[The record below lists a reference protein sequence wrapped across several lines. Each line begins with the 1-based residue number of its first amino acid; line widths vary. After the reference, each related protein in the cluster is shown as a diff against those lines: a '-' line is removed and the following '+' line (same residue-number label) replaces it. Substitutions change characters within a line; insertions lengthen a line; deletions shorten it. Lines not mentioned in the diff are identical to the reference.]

1 MPDTF
6 DTINSSNTR
15 TLTDVTQIDA
25 PSYQEGYLNQLEKN
39 WSNPDPGPSA
49 SVTAYRYTGKA
60 IKSSLGA
67 DTYDGVQPSQDP
79 DKKVLPNKKDA
90 KQGNIWEQGPHR
102 PIDRYKYFKHP
113 VQNLLKI
120 VRKLKDYSKLSEA
133 YREKHLEVE
142 HLTLTIRKLY
152 YILIFIKDQIKSVA
166 EAEDNI
172 HELIN
177 TIVQEDSEQWKR
189 FIDAPKLK
197 ILQDR
202 QKLLKKDR
210 EKLEQVFEIASKSIL
225 RKLKRM
231 GANMDG
237 VVDLEQADPTKYG
250 KWNTL
255 QNVAQDDDEELQ
267 KLFQQYNKSITGQ
280 NQQIE
285 FLLKFPNM
293 NIDTLSEDQRY
304 VLESEIETTLL
315 DVLGVD
321 PEKFEGQST
330 AIMHKEGQTGG
341 AKEDDSNESE
351 SESEN
356 ESEDEFFNAQESIN
370 TGENN
375 NTTTTNTTNTNT
387 TNTNTSNTNNTNT
400 NTKNSAGTNSN
411 NSNESSINTS
421 NQSSQKN
428 LSIVIKIPED
438 KVQSKNQII
447 SQAKDIIRGK
457 LGDEIEFANN
467 ATPHKSINK
476 SNGEANV
483 ANNGEANV
491 VNVANNGEANVVN
504 SGEGNV
510 TNSGEGNVT
519 NSGSNNN
526 NNNTNNQENK
536 SSGSGG
542 SIPDR
547 TLKQI
552 SKLIGGAD
560 VFVVLEFM
568 TSAPQSAIDETTE
581 QIQSD
586 IPGTEATISTG
597 AYKTVTVDIS
607 IDNDEVD
614 IDEATDAY
622 KLKLKNALESAD
634 PVILFKNITV
644 KQGNQSSTNSSRTEA
659 NSTSGNP
666 VVENGDDSSSSSD
679 SEDEVAEGNAPEGP
693 PPTAPNVPPES
704 ESEDETD
711 SDSSDSDS
719 DGEGE
724 SGSGAGSGGFF
735 NNNNPTQLFNGGW
748 FFEGGAITSR
758 KLLLKIKGDIS
769 KATSIINAL
778 NVEGVTT
785 NQVSVSTK
793 LGFYQWPFSETTGNE
808 ELVVGF
814 GIPNNL
820 YYASENPS
828 NSLDIAAGSETIK
841 ELLDGV
847 KTPETLAK
855 LIGLLRVN
863 PAIKEVLENAGI
875 DVSQLSGLKVQNV
888 RVSKHDSRSSLAP
901 WPTQDGT
908 WPDAENDADY
918 EVDIG
923 SLDENMIT
931 QQSGD
936 PETFVVQFK
945 VARDPSTG
953 KVTLSQNAS
962 TGGYRRTMFGGKD
975 PCGETCANITPDIK
989 KLVEKYIV
997 EEGELTNVIPNSNID
1012 VKTPIMS
1019 QYHDNEYIA
1028 RAVITINSN
1037 ADALVDELKNTAQEK
1052 NIIIYSEEGAD
1063 ENSTAV
1069 AARSEWDENEKGG
1082 EGFDIA
1088 INLNRQNVDETDDW
1102 ADERKEY
1109 YTNLMTHVQEAL
1121 KEQIGDDFAIFQ
1133 GRDKDNNPIKY
1144 DPTKP
1149 EELFSE
1155 TSDPQG
1161 DSEVG
1166 VLLRINCPKH
1176 IVKMSGDTTQTID
1189 IQGALKTILQ
1199 KVMTEPPSGKGLEY
1213 GSIASVGSAGGL
1225 DDFLHMQNHTV
1236 YEALFRNSIS
1246 NIYSDK
1252 KKIYQVLSKWFLKAA
1267 NLNTSVGEGAD
1278 KVNPISDIFDLTDK
1292 DNLEEFNNK
1301 MDAANEDTMSY
1312 IKENLEKQ
1320 QPKGQSSVNGSTKY
1334 KSKYRCD
1341 LLYKLDESDDA
1352 SALELEI
1359 VPPDPTKNSP
1369 SIGEAVNIYV
1379 WMADSLKLNKSKQSG
1394 GGDPA
1399 KQMEK
1404 DYTEEI
1410 QNRLIAVLNEDKT
1423 RVTGKNKKIEEDRKK
1438 FRDTSV
1444 PFIPGT
1450 FVKKIDGKK
1459 LDIIMRHKKINN
1471 AFKEI
1476 YDEIMN
1482 NSLNQIRDCLN
1493 DELEKNNGRRTYQ
1506 ARMGEDAENLVGAV
1520 KTYVT
1525 YRDHHYF
1532 KTQQPRPRIIEAVL
1546 ENDTASW
1553 CNNPITSECAEC
1565 PAGEEGIKCLDRNL
1579 PSTCVKINRTLEH
1592 ICKESTDE
1600 VQAYTEAVTKY
1611 VLNRSGGQEPSNPHQ
1626 HIFSNVVQ
1634 KMEKDQEILL
1644 RMPQAGM
1651 KGKNI
1656 YYGPFSQVFNESAG
1670 NEHLNAFVS
1679 KTEANGGDNLLNKL
1693 VTKVKD
1699 GKTKQPANLTF
1710 FGFGFSG
1717 SGKTYTL
1724 LDNNTSLLQSSLGK
1738 IINADNAQRA
1748 EWGITDPNE
1757 KPVKKVT
1764 VKFYDLCPSY
1774 SRSDI
1779 YHYKF
1784 GGDGK
1789 LSSDDFKPNPYHNEK
1804 IAKEN
1809 SSVVVND
1816 SSGSPITKTAAS
1828 IYDDNII
1835 SKLEAVKE
1843 QDNSDDLA
1851 YQFKKVEFGMYDYNS
1866 EIKADALFQETL
1878 ENLDN
1883 GTKAKKLGA
1892 KSRLIKELYKSENRM
1907 KGGEY
1912 TLYDQGTDGSIPENN
1927 LSLEIADRFTAAFSQ
1942 VEGRRYQTYR
1952 ISPTPNN
1959 PTSSRAHLFCEVNI
1973 KDWQDKT
1980 SKFIVCD
1987 MAGSENT
1994 QQIKDDFFDPKK
2006 PSVLNLFGITNTKTV
2021 NKENVLKGYDQ
2032 VGFKVTADN
2041 KLEESRKSTGN
2052 SGTSIVNGNNPLID
2066 GDKLSDKGIKYSEE
2080 FVVDI
2085 ENDDTSGRV
2094 TMDEMLA
2101 MCPDPLP
2108 QDSCFW
2114 IPGAFGDLHKI
2125 NGKNLLAY
2133 ARPGDNKQVLMFM
2146 FKRQLI
2152 ASDFKIKY
2160 FDGDSEKSMNK
2171 ENLND
2176 LRKEYYAKLESW
2188 EANVLNNSATNAL
2201 KKTDFEKYGKA
2212 MIKAFATKP
2221 SIEFNF
2227 QGNDSILVNG
2237 EGDNKFKIDGDRN
2250 SKTYLVGDAVSSF
2263 NGLTTLLEMQS
2274 GIWYF
2279 APTGTEKIN
2288 AIGRFGGKILKS
2300 RNARLDTFNR
2310 DDDPGDRPSDAAKL
2324 PKWEK
2329 KKAKFAEFN
2338 SKYEPCK
2345 PEHYKAFITQ
2355 SRLGMMGGSGGGG
2368 ATGFFAT
2375 GQDSWNKIN
2384 KMAYRRKG
2392 LKGTLLDDAPIL
2404 DIWSAATYI
2413 GFKGGEPLTAGNI
2426 QKDMNYAGDDRGRGK
2441 WGASYKKISDGYG
2454 GQLSLDT
2461 TGGDVNNLKGNNIHT
2476 YSIDKTN
2483 SPNSM
2488 SLDTLESL
2496 ISIMAWYVGKI
2507 VSQGDGIVATLE
2519 HLKQFFLSNNGS
2531 ALQKYN
2537 DKNAVAANDNSG
2549 IPARMRNDKP
2559 TEAHDLKFSLAPSKY
2574 NIETDGI
2581 MEVKEAGAFMDFQM
2595 YPTLNALKTDDP
2607 KAISKYVMLC
2617 AILRG
2622 NLREMGDNT
2631 SGPPG
2636 PNYNI
2641 AFNNDVNM
2649 SDKYWQAAINSL
2661 EFAQSVSSTANP
2673 DACGSIDSTSIVAA
2687 SGGRRRENKIR
2698 LRKRTLKKRRITS
2711 KKRMNRRGGK
2721 TRKN

>member
-1 MPDTF
+1 
-6 DTINSSNTR
+6 
-15 TLTDVTQIDA
+15 
-25 PSYQEGYLNQLEKN
+25 
-39 WSNPDPGPSA
+39 
-49 SVTAYRYTGKA
+49 
-60 IKSSLGA
+60 
-67 DTYDGVQPSQDP
+67 
-79 DKKVLPNKKDA
+79 
-90 KQGNIWEQGPHR
+90 
-102 PIDRYKYFKHP
+102 
-113 VQNLLKI
+113 
-120 VRKLKDYSKLSEA
+120 
-133 YREKHLEVE
+133 
-142 HLTLTIRKLY
+142 
-152 YILIFIKDQIKSVA
+152 
-166 EAEDNI
+166 
-172 HELIN
+172 
-177 TIVQEDSEQWKR
+177 
-189 FIDAPKLK
+189 
-197 ILQDR
+197 
-202 QKLLKKDR
+202 
-210 EKLEQVFEIASKSIL
+210 
-225 RKLKRM
+225 M

-237 VVDLEQADPTKYG
+237 VVDLEQADPSKYG
-250 KWNTL
+250 KWNTF
-255 QNVAQDDDEELQ
+255 QNIDQDDDEELQ

-293 NIDTLSEDQRY
+293 DIDKLDENQRY
-304 VLESEIETTLL
+304 ILESEIESTLF

-330 AIMHKEGQTGG
+330 AIMHKESGQTGG
-341 AKEDDSNESE
+341 ADEEESSED
-351 SESEN
+351 
-356 ESEDEFFNAQESIN
+356 ESEDEFYNALEQPN
-370 TGENN
+370 QMPKTPGENPETPSGEN
-375 NTTTTNTTNTNT
+375 PETENPETPSGENPETPSGENAETETPSGENAETETPSGENAGTDT
-387 TNTNTSNTNNTNT
+387 ESNVTVNSSSGNAV
-400 NTKNSAGTNSN
+400 TKNYSF
-411 NSNESSINTS
+411 
-421 NQSSQKN
+421 
-428 LSIVIKIPED
+428 VIKIPQD
-438 KVQSKNQII
+438 KAQEKNQII
-447 SQAKDIIRGK
+447 TQAKEIIRGE

-467 ATPHKSINK
+467 ISSNKKSI
-476 SNGEANV
+476 SNSSN
-483 ANNGEANV
+483 
-491 VNVANNGEANVVN
+491 
-504 SGEGNV
+504 
-510 TNSGEGNVT
+510 

-526 NNNTNNQENK
+526 SSNNSNAENANPAE
-536 SSGSGG
+536 SPENPAESPENPVESPENPAESPETENESPGSGG
-542 SIPDR
+542 SISGR
-547 TLKQI
+547 AIKQI

-568 TSAPQSAIDETTE
+568 SSAPQSNVDQTVTKIEDE
-581 QIQSD
+581 
-586 IPGTEATISTG
+586 IPGTEATVSTG
-597 AYKTVTVDIS
+597 AYKTVTVDVN
-607 IDNDEVD
+607 IDDNEVD
-614 IDEATDAY
+614 IDEALDAY
-622 KLKLKNALESAD
+622 KLQLEKQLRNAD
-634 PVILFKNITV
+634 PVILVRDIKTTNV
-644 KQGNQSSTNSSRTEA
+644 KKSSNNSGS
-659 NSTSGNP
+659 NNTSGNTTSP
-666 VVENGDDSSSSSD
+666 NNDEVSSSSGESD
-679 SEDEVAEGNAPEGP
+679 SEDEVEPGSGPGAPPTSPNGEIP
-693 PPTAPNVPPES
+693 PPPETGAES
-704 ESEDETD
+704 ESESE
-711 SDSSDSDS
+711 SEGESA
-719 DGEGE
+719 GEGE
-724 SGSGAGSGGFF
+724 GAGQGQEGESEDESEDESEGEGEAGTGTGGFF
-735 NNNNPTQLFNGGW
+735 NNNQTKLFNGGW
-748 FFEGGAITSR
+748 FFQRGGLSPR
-758 KLLLKIKGDIS
+758 RLLLKIKGNIS
-769 KATSIINAL
+769 QATSIINAI

-793 LGFYQWPFSETTGNE
+793 LGFYQWPFSETSGNE

-828 NSLDIAAGSETIK
+828 TSLEIANGSEMLK
-841 ELLDGV
+841 DLLNGV

-863 PAIKEVLENAGI
+863 PAIKEMLANAGL
-875 DVSQLSGLKVQNV
+875 DVNQLSGLKVQNV
-888 RVSKHDSRSSLAP
+888 RVSKHNNRSSPAP
-901 WPTQDGT
+901 WPTQDGE

-945 VARDPSTG
+945 ISRNPG
-953 KVTLSQNAS
+953 NGRVTISQNTP
-962 TGGYRRTMFGGKD
+962 TGGYRRTMFGGND
-975 PCGETCANITPDIK
+975 PCGETCVNLLPNIK
-989 KLVEKYIV
+989 KIIEEQIV
-997 EEGELTNVIPNSNID
+997 EQANLSNVIPSSNID

-1037 ADALVDELKNTAQEK
+1037 ADALVDQLKTNAQSK

-1063 ENSTAV
+1063 ENSTAI
-1069 AARSEWDENEKGG
+1069 AARSEWDENERGG
-1082 EGFDIA
+1082 DGFDIA
-1088 INLNRQNVDETDDW
+1088 INLNRQNADETDNW
-1102 ADERKEY
+1102 ADEREEY
-1109 YTNLMTHVQEAL
+1109 YKKLMTHIQNSL

-1133 GRDKDNNPIKY
+1133 GRDKDNNPVKY
-1144 DPTKP
+1144 DPNNPK
-1149 EELFSE
+1149 ELFSE

-1166 VLLRINCPKH
+1166 VLLRINCPKS
-1176 IVKMSGDTTQTID
+1176 IAKVNGDTTQIVD

-1199 KVMTEPPSGKGLEY
+1199 KVMTEPPSGEGLEY

-1278 KVNPISDIFDLTDK
+1278 KVTPISDIFGLTDK
-1292 DNLEEFNNK
+1292 NNLEEFNNK

-1312 IKENLEKQ
+1312 IKEKLERQK
-1320 QPKGQSSVNGSTKY
+1320 PKGMASVNGSTKY
-1334 KSKYRCD
+1334 KSKYRCE
-1341 LLYKLDESDDA
+1341 LLYKLDNSDDA

-1359 VPPDPTKNSP
+1359 VPPDPTKNTP
-1369 SIGEAVNIYV
+1369 SIGEAINIYV
-1379 WMADSLKLNKSKQSG
+1379 WMADTLKLQKSNQSG

-1399 KQMEK
+1399 KEME
-1404 DYTEEI
+1404 TEYMTEI
-1410 QNRLIAVLNEDKT
+1410 QNRLIAVLNENKT
-1423 RVTGKNKKIEEDRKK
+1423 KVTGKNKKIEEDRKK
-1438 FRDTSV
+1438 FRDTSI
-1444 PFIPGT
+1444 PFIEGT

-1532 KTQQPRPRIIEAVL
+1532 KTQQPRPKIIEAVL
-1546 ENDTASW
+1546 ERDTPSW
-1553 CNNPITSECAEC
+1553 CNNPITSECGEC
-1565 PAGEEGIKCLDRNL
+1565 QDDEEGIKCLDRNL
-1579 PSTCVKINRTLEH
+1579 PATCVKINRTLEH
-1592 ICKESTDE
+1592 ICKESSDQA
-1600 VQAYTEAVTKY
+1600 QAYTEAVTKY
-1611 VLNRSGGQEPSNPHQ
+1611 VATSDGQEPANPHQ
-1626 HIFSNVVQ
+1626 HIFSNVVK
-1634 KMEKDQEILL
+1634 KMEKDSEVLL

-1656 YYGPFSQVFNESAG
+1656 YYGPFSQVFNENAG

-1738 IINADNAQRA
+1738 IINADDAQRA

-1764 VKFYDLCPSY
+1764 VKFFDLCPSY

-1789 LSSDDFKPNPYHNEK
+1789 LSSDDFKPNPYNEEK
-1804 IAKEN
+1804 IVQDNN
-1809 SSVVVND
+1809 SVEVN
-1816 SSGSPITKTAAS
+1816 GSDNNPITETAAS
-1828 IYDDNII
+1828 IYDSNIVE
-1835 SKLEAVKE
+1835 KLAAKKE

-1851 YQFKKVEFGMYDYNS
+1851 YQFKKVEFGMYDYS
-1866 EIKADALFQETL
+1866 GDIKSDTLFQETL
-1878 ENLDN
+1878 ENLKN
-1883 GTKAKKLGA
+1883 GTKAKKLAA

-1907 KGGEY
+1907 KGGAY
-1912 TLYDQGTDGSIPENN
+1912 TLYDQNADGSITADN
-1927 LSLEIADRFTAAFSQ
+1927 LSLEIANRFTKAFSQ
-1942 VEGRRYQTYR
+1942 VEARRYQTYR

-1973 KDWQDKT
+1973 NDWQDKT

-2006 PSVLNLFGITNTKTV
+2006 PDVLKLFGITNVKTINTDNILQGY
-2021 NKENVLKGYDQ
+2021 NK
-2032 VGFKVTADN
+2032 VGFKVTRDF
-2041 KLEESRKSTGN
+2041 KLEESRKSTGKN
-2052 SGTSIVNGNNPLID
+2052 GTSIVEGTNPLIE
-2066 GDKLSDKGIKYSEE
+2066 GDKLSEKGIKYSEE

-2085 ENDDTSGRV
+2085 TNGNSGRV
-2094 TMDEMLA
+2094 TMNEMIA
-2101 MCPDPLP
+2101 MCPKFLP

-2114 IPGAFGDLHKI
+2114 IPGSFGNLQKI

-2133 ARPGDNKQVLMFM
+2133 VRPDFQKKVDEVVTQFKDRQVLMFM
-2146 FKRQLI
+2146 FKRNLK
-2152 ASDFKIKY
+2152 ASDFKIRY
-2160 FDGDSEKSMNK
+2160 FDGDSEKFIEK
-2171 ENLND
+2171 GNLND

-2188 EANVLNNSATNAL
+2188 EANVLNNPNTNKL
-2201 KKTDFEKYGKA
+2201 KKADRENKNFEAYGQA

-2227 QGNDSILVNG
+2227 GAQDSILAEGSGDENTFKL
-2237 EGDNKFKIDGDRN
+2237 EGDKT
-2250 SKTYLVGDAVSSF
+2250 SSTYLVGDAVASF
-2263 NGLTTLLEMQS
+2263 NGLTTLLEMQA

-2310 DDDPGDRPSDAAKL
+2310 DDDPGETPPVKENNESDEKFNKRL
-2324 PKWEK
+2324 NKYNK
-2329 KKAKFAEFN
+2329 KKASYKDFTDNF
-2338 SKYEPCK
+2338 KQCK

-2375 GQDSWNKIN
+2375 GQDSWNKID
-2384 KMAYRRKG
+2384 KMAWHRKG
-2392 LKGTLLDDAPIL
+2392 LAGTLLDDAPIL
-2404 DIWSAATYI
+2404 DIWSAATYV
-2413 GFKGGEPLTAGNI
+2413 GFKGGKPLIEGNI
-2426 QKDMNYAGDDRGRGK
+2426 EQDKQNDT
-2441 WGASYKKISDGYG
+2441 WGASYKRHSTGII

-2461 TGGDVNNLKGNNIHT
+2461 GGAGWKNLEKNHIHT
-2476 YSIDKTN
+2476 YTIDKLSAT
-2483 SPNSM
+2483 SSM
-2488 SLDTLESL
+2488 TLDTLESL
-2496 ISIMAWYVGKI
+2496 IKIMAWYVGKI

-2537 DKNAVAANDNSG
+2537 DKNAKAAQDNSG

-2559 TEAHDLKFSLAPSKY
+2559 SEAHNLEFTLSPSKY

-2631 SGPPG
+2631 GDKPG
-2636 PNYNI
+2636 PNYDL

-2687 SGGRRRENKIR
+2687 TGGRRREPVIR
-2698 LRKRTLKKRRITS
+2698 LRKRTLKKRRVTS
-2711 KKRMNRRGGK
+2711 KKRNNRRGGK